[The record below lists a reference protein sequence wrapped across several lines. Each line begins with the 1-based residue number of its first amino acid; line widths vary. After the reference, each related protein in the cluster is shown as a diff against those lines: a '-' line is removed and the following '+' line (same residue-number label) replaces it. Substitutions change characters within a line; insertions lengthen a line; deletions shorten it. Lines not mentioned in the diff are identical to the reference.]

1 MEHGRQVIVFDH
13 IIVAQKSPVGIG
25 EGDEGELFSAV

>member
-1 MEHGRQVIVFDH
+1 MEHGQKVIHFDH